1 MILCDL
7 RWEFT
12 WRQTLQSYSV
22 RVRVPVR
29 VRAPV
34 RVRVPVRVPVRV
46 RAPVRVCVPVRVR
59 VVHVRVRFGEERA
72 DRHLARQE
80 PAREES
86 LFFSFSRER
95 SEPSETVHARVPA

>member
-22 RVRVPVR
+22 R
-29 VRAPV
+29 
-34 RVRVPVRVPVRV
+34 VRVPVRV

>member
-34 RVRVPVRVPVRV
+34 RVRVVRVRVPVRV
-46 RAPVRVCVPVRVR
+46 RAPMR
-59 VVHVRVRFGEERA
+59 VRVRFGEERA

-86 LFFSFSRER
+86 LSFSFSRER

>member
-22 RVRVPVR
+22 R
-29 VRAPV
+29 
-34 RVRVPVRVPVRV
+34 VRVPVRV

-86 LFFSFSRER
+86 LSFSFSRER